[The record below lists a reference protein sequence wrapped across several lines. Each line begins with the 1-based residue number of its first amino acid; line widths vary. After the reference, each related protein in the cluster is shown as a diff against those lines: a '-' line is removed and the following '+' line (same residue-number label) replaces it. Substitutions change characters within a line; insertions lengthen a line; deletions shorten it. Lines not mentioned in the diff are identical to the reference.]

1 MALAKQLEYRCQTLE
16 KKITTA
22 SLSCRIRKPGSG
34 DWGEGMRK
42 TGQDGRVGE
51 QEEDRAEA
59 EGWKELSADG
69 IGLSTAAQ
77 PTLIDPFP
85 APLITLSPAMPCS
98 P

>member
-1 MALAKQLEYRCQTLE
+1 
-16 KKITTA
+16 
-22 SLSCRIRKPGSG
+22 
-34 DWGEGMRK
+34 MRK

-77 PTLIDPFP
+77 PTLIRM
-85 APLITLSPAMPCS
+85 ATALGKS
-98 P
+98 